1 MLLLY
6 TPATSFFLGE
16 LFSSVSINKI
26 LQSLPFFPPKLSNRR
41 KWEELGIWSP
51 TVFMDQH
58 RSCLHWW
65 TLAGSQQLGHRATQE
80 ARAHFSL
87 TPALR
92 LRGSLRIFLNQS
104 IWHLLSLFNS
114 TTALS
119 FWFFFFF
126 FSFCWDNG
134 THVSGWWKAIHNY
147 YCSLARCIISLLFNY
162 LYTTTFSGKSL
173 TLAVDANFN
182 FQYQQTESALSEIL
196 ESTSVQGDKLIV
208 RQPAPVA

>member
-126 FSFCWDNG
+126 FPSAEIMVHTSQAGGRLFTTITAAWPAVLFHSYLTTYIQPPSQENLS
-134 THVSGWWKAIHNY
+134 HWQLMQISIFSINKLKVHFLKSWKVLQFKETN
-147 YCSLARCIISLLFNY
+147 
-162 LYTTTFSGKSL
+162 
-173 TLAVDANFN
+173 
-182 FQYQQTESALSEIL
+182 
-196 ESTSVQGDKLIV
+196 
-208 RQPAPVA
+208 